1 MHITRF
7 KKFLKNKGLKL
18 TSART
23 AVLNQILWFPGHF
36 EPEAIYLKLKGSGLP
51 ASRASVY
58 RTLNLLVESSL
69 VEKVTTTETGTVY
82 ELSAGHTHHDHLIC
96 DSCGEMIEFYSE
108 KIESL
113 QQEIC
118 RQNRFIGDTH
128 SLVIRGACEQ
138 CRIKPQ

>member
-1 MHITRF
+1 MNIKKF

-18 TSART
+18 TKERT
-23 AVLNQILWFPGHF
+23 AVLNQILSFHGHF
-36 EPEAIYLKLKGSGLP
+36 EPEAIYLGLKESGSK

-69 VEKVTTTETGTVY
+69 VEKVTTTEKGTLY
-82 ELSAGHTHHDHLIC
+82 ELSAGHNHHDHLIC
-96 DSCGEMIEFYSE
+96 DSCGEMIEFFSE

-113 QQEIC
+113 QEEIC
-118 RQNRFIGDTH
+118 RQNRFTGDTH

-138 CRIKPQ
+138 CRNRLQ